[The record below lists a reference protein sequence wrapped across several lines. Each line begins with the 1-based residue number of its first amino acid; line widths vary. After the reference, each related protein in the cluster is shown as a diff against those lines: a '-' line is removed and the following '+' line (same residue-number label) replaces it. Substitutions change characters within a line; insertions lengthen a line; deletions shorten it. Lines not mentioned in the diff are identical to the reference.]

1 MRKLNSLIILFL
13 CISFSVSAQYRV
25 VKKSGST
32 PKWINGLE
40 LDYIIVS
47 GSGETINLA
56 QNDAINRVKEN
67 IIKSIADNV
76 RSESKLT
83 KEEKNNDEIFENFT
97 NTISSVS
104 GKIDFLNG
112 LSVNKID
119 EFYWERI
126 KNKKTKK
133 YHFNYH
139 IKYPFSSMELQ
150 ALIDE
155 YKFKDSQLTDELSK
169 FTNNISNIKTIEEIK
184 SNVEALRILKK
195 SFIDKRQDIA
205 ELTIQKYINL
215 VKNAEIKEI
224 ANEMGIFRF
233 SILIN
238 GNKVSTSVTPKISSN
253 CANIT
258 SNTKNNNI
266 WTIKYDAKDCFEDE
280 TNFININFRFPFTTL
295 KKKVLFN
302 VCDAKFDIN
311 INTPITF
318 EKRENR
324 YAAII
329 QLNSEHHTG
338 FSVESLILEFKD
350 MKPMHVNNINKR
362 FIKNKVYSL
371 LVFVKIN
378 EKMLEKI
385 KEADTL
391 NGYITYKSLLTE
403 ETKTY
408 RIYKNKFYI
417 D

>member
-104 GKIDFLNG
+104 GKIDFLSG

-126 KNKKTKK
+126 KNRKTKK

-169 FTNNISNIKTIEEIK
+169 FTDNISNVKTIEEIK

-195 SFIDKRQDIA
+195 SFIDKRQNIA

-238 GNKVSTSVTPKISSN
+238 GHKVSTSVTPKISSN

-258 SNTKNNNI
+258 SNKKNNNI

-318 EKRENR
+318 EKRENK

-329 QLNSEHHTG
+329 QLNSKHHTG

-350 MKPMHVNNINKR
+350 MKPVHVNNINKR

-385 KEADTL
+385 KETDTL

>member
-104 GKIDFLNG
+104 GKIDFLSG

-126 KNKKTKK
+126 KNRKTKK

-169 FTNNISNIKTIEEIK
+169 FTDNISNVKTIEEIK

-195 SFIDKRQDIA
+195 SFIDKRQNIA

-238 GNKVSTSVTPKISSN
+238 GHKVSTSVTPKISSN

-258 SNTKNNNI
+258 SNKKNNNI

-318 EKRENR
+318 EKRENK

-350 MKPMHVNNINKR
+350 MKPVHVNNINKR

-385 KEADTL
+385 KETDTL